1 MSKTHSTELFETTPI
16 PSAVFQLAIPAIIGQ
31 TITIIY
37 NLADT
42 FFVGQLNDNN
52 QVAAVTLCM
61 PIFLALTALSG
72 MLGVGGGSLLS
83 QRLGSREP
91 EKASQISGISFW
103 AALVIAALFSGLVF
117 CFRSPLLDFVGAD
130 ESTKGYCL
138 DYLTWTVCIG
148 GVFTT
153 MNPVM
158 GYLVRAEGCSSQ
170 ASIGVAMGGILNILL
185 DPLFIF
191 VFGMG
196 VKGAAIATCLSNGA
210 AVVYFLVF
218 VLKQRQRGLTVIRL
232 RPRRSYVD
240 LPLLGEIIV
249 IGLPSFFLSIM
260 STISN
265 IAATKLMAPFGS
277 AALAALGVAKKV
289 NSTAFS
295 ISQGLGQGVLP
306 LVAYNHSSGNEKR
319 MRSSILFALA
329 VGAVFSLACVTVFKT
344 VPSVIIALF
353 LKDSEA
359 IGLGADFLN
368 IICFAI
374 PTTTLISL
382 SITAFQGVGQ
392 KKQPY
397 VISLLRKGT
406 IDVIMMMLLTHTGL
420 GMFGI
425 VWATPIAETCTV
437 ITALSLLMCYF
448 RKSKTRSLPLESA

>member
-1 MSKTHSTELFETTPI
+1 MTETKSTELFETAPI

-31 TITIIY
+31 TIAIIY

-61 PIFLALTALSG
+61 PIFLALNALSG

-91 EKASQISGISFW
+91 EKASLVSGVSFW
-103 AALVIAALFSGLVF
+103 AGLVIAAVFSAVVY

-130 ESTKGYCL
+130 ENTKGFCL

-148 GVFTT
+148 GVVTT

-158 GYLVRAEGCSSQ
+158 GYLVRAEGHSGQ
-170 ASIGVAMGGILNILL
+170 ASIGVALGGILNIVL
-185 DPLFIF
+185 DPVFIF
-191 VFGMG
+191 YFGLG
-196 VKGAAIATCLSNGA
+196 VKGAAVATCLSNGA

-218 VLKQRQRGLTVIRL
+218 LWRQQRRGLTVVRL
-232 RPRRSYVD
+232 KPRRSLMD
-240 LPLLGEIIV
+240 APLLGEIIV

-260 STISN
+260 STVSN
-265 IAATKLMAPFGS
+265 IAATKLMAPYGS
-277 AALAALGVAKKV
+277 AALAAIGVAKKV

-319 MRSSILFALA
+319 MRSAILFALA
-329 VGAVFSLACVTVFKT
+329 VAAVFSLICVTVFKA
-344 VPSVIIALF
+344 VPSAVISLF
-353 LKDSEA
+353 LRDSEA
-359 IGLGADFLN
+359 IELGAEFLD

-374 PTTTLISL
+374 PTTALISL

-397 VISLLRKGT
+397 IISLLRKGT
-406 IDVIMMMLLTHTGL
+406 IDVVMMLILTRTSL
-420 GMFGI
+420 GMYGI

-437 ITALSLLMCYF
+437 ITALSLLVCYF
-448 RKSKTRSLPLESA
+448 RKGDSHSLQSESL